1 MGYQGTTLNQKPK
14 KEIMVFLEAGRSTPI
29 RSSLG
34 GENRATATLGVT
46 LLCRV
51 GRGMLLTEHLGAGG
65 FNQSE
70 EKF

>member
-1 MGYQGTTLNQKPK
+1 
-14 KEIMVFLEAGRSTPI
+14 MVFLEAGRSTPI
-29 RSSLG
+29 RSFLG
-34 GENRATATLGVT
+34 GENRATETLGVT

-51 GRGMLLTEHLGAGG
+51 GRGMLRTKHLRAGG

>member
-1 MGYQGTTLNQKPK
+1 MGYEGTTSQPET
-14 KEIMVFLEAGRSTPI
+14 KERNHGIFRSRKVYSKMI
-29 RSSLG
+29 ISSRRKQSRSD
-34 GENRATATLGVT
+34 RGVT

-51 GRGMLLTEHLGAGG
+51 GRGMLLTKHLRAGG